1 MANRSYRIL
10 VAKDLP
16 GIYALAGKNWTILT
30 NTIKEFK
37 SLDTDDDNSFD
48 DLGAVVID
56 GPGVI
61 DLAWH

>member
-1 MANRSYRIL
+1 MADRSYRIL

-16 GIYALAGKNWTILT
+16 SIYALAGADWTILA

-37 SLDTDDDNSFD
+37 SLDTDDDQSFG

-56 GPGVI
+56 GPGFI
-61 DLAWH
+61 ALAWQ